1 MSKGIRLKIFF
12 VPFGEWIK
20 STQKFAKS
28 NKGSAKSDT
37 EVATILS
44 SDAPLIYF
52 KTYLIRFDRSIIQK
66 LYVICQ

>member
-1 MSKGIRLKIFF
+1 MS
-12 VPFGEWIK
+12 PFGEWIK

-28 NKGSAKSDT
+28 NKGFAKSDT

-52 KTYLIRFDRSIIQK
+52 KRMLNILLMRA
-66 LYVICQ
+66 L